1 MPEAMSTA
9 SQLRQEMLPVLQRL
23 PAYSRLAWRLL
34 RDSRVRRPYRDLLLG
49 GLGYLLSPID
59 LVPGFIPG
67 VGQLDDLAIV
77 LLSLK
82 GTLKAAP
89 HAVAAQHLADVGL
102 TWDVLDEDLARV
114 GRSAR
119 LLGRAALALGRRAIG
134 ALRAR
139 VVTIARPA
147 K

>member
-1 MPEAMSTA
+1 MSTI

-23 PAYSRLAWRLL
+23 PAYSRLAWRLI
-34 RDSRVRRPYRDLLLG
+34 RDSRVRRPYRAMLLG

-82 GTLKAAP
+82 GTLKGAP
-89 HAVAAQHLADVGL
+89 RAVAAGHLADAGL
-102 TWDVLDEDLARV
+102 TWDVLDEDLGRV
-114 GRSAR
+114 GRSGR
-119 LLGRAALALGRRAIG
+119 LIGKAALGLGLRGMQALARR
-134 ALRAR
+134 LRR
-139 VVTIARPA
+139 VGQGTR
-147 K
+147 